1 MLDEFQLE
9 DLRRASVTYLNLFFA
24 PMQRLLIINA
34 KALVGTHPVGTKII
48 AGAAMA
54 QLPLVENAWLLA
66 EDGRIAAFGPMSTR
80 PNTSEKAEEV
90 IDAKGGYVIPG
101 WCDPHTHTVFAAP
114 REEEFVDKIKGRSY
128 QEIAAKGGGI
138 LNSAKKLRTMN
149 ADVLFEQAK
158 ARLQEM
164 MRQGTVAVEI
174 KSGYGLTAESE
185 LKMLRVAR
193 RLADV
198 LPLQV
203 RTSLLAAHALP
214 PEFADD
220 RSAYVDLIVN
230 ELIPQVKKEGLADF
244 VDTFCETNYFTV
256 AEMERILVAGAAH
269 GLRGKVH
276 VNQFTSIGG
285 IPAAV
290 KHNALS
296 VDHLEVMED
305 QDIDALVMA
314 HSSPLSGRGAG
325 GEGTIPTLLPSCS
338 FFLRIPYGPA
348 RQLIDRGLP
357 VALAT
362 DFNPGT
368 TPSGNM
374 NFVLSLA
381 CIQLRMLPEEAI
393 NAMTLNSAAAMGLAD
408 ELGSITVGKRAS
420 LIITRPIPSIA
431 YLPYA
436 FGTSHIG
443 TVIIDGRAVKA

>member
-1 MLDEFQLE
+1 MH
-9 DLRRASVTYLNLFFA
+9 
-24 PMQRLLIINA
+24 RLLITNA
-34 KALVGTHPVGTKII
+34 KALVGTHPAGTRIL

-54 QLPLVENAWLLA
+54 QLPMVEGAWLLA
-66 EDGRIAAFGPMSTR
+66 EDGRIAAFGTMDALPAT
-80 PNTSEKAEEV
+80 AVQADQV
-90 IDAKGGYVIPG
+90 IDAAGGYVLPG
-101 WCDPHTHTVFAAP
+101 WCDPHTHTVFAAS
-114 REEEFVDKIKGRSY
+114 REEEFVDKIKGRTY
-128 QEIAAKGGGI
+128 QEIASKGGGI
-138 LNSAKKLRTMN
+138 LNSAKKLRGMD
-149 ADVLFEQAK
+149 ADMLFEQAK
-158 ARLQEM
+158 SRLQEM
-164 MRQGTVAVEI
+164 MRQGTVSVEI

-185 LKMLRVAR
+185 MKMLRVAR
-193 RLADV
+193 RLADA

-220 RSAYVDLIVN
+220 RTAYVDLIVN
-230 ELIPQVKKEGLADF
+230 ELIPQVKKDGLADF

-256 AEMERILVAGAAH
+256 PEMERILSAGTAH

-285 IPAAV
+285 IQAAV
-290 KHNALS
+290 KHKALS
-296 VDHLEVMED
+296 VDHLEVMEPA
-305 QDIDALVMA
+305 DIDALV
-314 HSSPLSGRGAG
+314 GT
-325 GEGTIPTLLPSCS
+325 GTIPTLLPSCS

-393 NAMTLNSAAAMGLAD
+393 NAMTLNSAAAMGLVD
-408 ELGSITVGKRAS
+408 ELGSIAIGKRAS
-420 LIITRPIPSIA
+420 LIITRPVPSLA

-443 TVIIDGRAVKA
+443 TVIIDGRAVPA